1 MVYDYGTMAPFDPYE
16 LYDFSRPEAY
26 EVSKLIELIK
36 DYGRKARTRAN
47 HPLAKAISSGRLS
60 KWQLQRL
67 AIEDYAFLKNS
78 PLWHAAMLLNI
89 PDVDYQQ
96 LEATVLVPEVGESL
110 FGISELPG
118 HPELFMRYCTLG
130 LGLTE
135 DEVLDGR
142 ILPTSILCTE
152 QRLNLCKYGSIA
164 ESAGVIHIYG
174 EALNIERARQ
184 GAPSGGG
191 AAVYPWINRE
201 ALEYQRIHSLVEDE
215 HGQVGV
221 RLMEKYGVAKSVQDK
236 VWLSLITYVAAEEVR
251 ADGIYGAYILN
262 CPQELGERVVIEE

>member
-1 MVYDYGTMAPFDPYE
+1 MAQLDPYA
-16 LYDFSRPEAY
+16 LYDFSQREAY
-26 EVSKLIELIK
+26 KVSELVELIK
-36 DYGRKARTRAN
+36 EYGRKARTRAN
-47 HPLAKAISSGRLS
+47 HPLAKAVASGRLS

-67 AIEDYAFLKNS
+67 AIEDYHFLKKS
-78 PLWHAAMLLNI
+78 PLWHAAMLLNT
-89 PDVDYQQ
+89 PDVEYQQ

-110 FGISELPG
+110 FGISALPG

-130 LGLTE
+130 LGLSE
-135 DEVLDGR
+135 DEVINGR

-174 EALNIERARQ
+174 EALNIERAKQ

-191 AAVYPWINRE
+191 TAVYPWINRE
-201 ALEYQRIHSLVEDE
+201 ALEFQRVHSVVEDE

-221 RLMEKYGVAKSVQDK
+221 RLMGKYAVSKPVQDK
-236 VWLSLITYVAAEEVR
+236 VWLALITYVAAEEVR

-262 CPQELGERVVIEE
+262 CPQELGERVAIEE